1 MSIGSKKFNEGVG
14 LDIGAGAGLGSDGGC
29 APGVGIL
36 NPRVLGGIF
45 QKFEFAVLV
54 RVVDNKGFWFHKDT
68 R

>member
-45 QKFEFAVLV
+45 QKSNLKEI
-54 RVVDNKGFWFHKDT
+54 
-68 R
+68 